1 MTEPA
6 SRPAAWVIAVS
17 MGYGHQRTADPL
29 RGLSPD
35 GQVLQANDYRGI
47 PDDDRAIWERTRGF
61 YDFVSNI
68 QRVPLVGDIT
78 FAAFDLVQRIRSF
91 YPRRDL
97 SRPDW
102 NVRAIYALIRK
113 GWGRDLIER
122 LAQTTPVLPIVTSFF
137 TPAFMAEHFEYPGE
151 IYCAIC
157 DTDVARVWASLRPSK
172 SRIRYFAPTRRVAER
187 LGLYGV
193 APARVFTTGFPLP
206 EENIGDASLG
216 ILKGDLAQRVVR
228 LDPKGK
234 YLDRYG
240 ALVAAKIGPLPP
252 RADEPLTI
260 LFSIGGTGAQKEIG
274 AALVESLRR
283 RIARGDVK
291 IVLAAGVKPA
301 VRDHLIHAAAAA
313 GFAPGAG
320 DGVEVLFAGTPPE
333 YFRRFNRALRTTD
346 VLWTKPSELSFYTA
360 LGLPIVMAPP
370 LGSQERANRD
380 WLERL
385 GAGVPQDN
393 PRYADE
399 WLFDLVESGWLAEAA
414 MQGFIEGEQLG
425 SAAIRT
431 IIGSTSRSG
440 NGGEVQ

>member
-1 MTEPA
+1 MPEPT

-29 RGLSPD
+29 RDLSPD
-35 GQVLQANDYRGI
+35 GQVLQANDYPGI
-47 PDDDRAIWERTRGF
+47 PEDDRAIWERTRRF
-61 YDFVSNI
+61 YDFVSNL
-68 QRVPLVGDIT
+68 QRVP
-78 FAAFDLVQRIRSF
+78 FAGEMAFRAFDLLQRILHF

-102 NVRAIYALIRK
+102 NVRAIYSLIRR

-122 LAQTTPVLPIVTSFF
+122 LARRTPVLPIVTSFF
-137 TPAFMAEHFEYPGE
+137 TPAFIAEHFEYPGD
-151 IYCAIC
+151 IYCVVC
-157 DTDVARVWASLRPSK
+157 DADIARVWASIRPST
-172 SRIRYFAPTRRVAER
+172 SRIKYFAPNERVAER

-216 ILKGDLAQRVVR
+216 ILKGDLARRIVR

-234 YLDRYG
+234 YVDRYG

-252 RADEPLTI
+252 RASQPLTI

-283 RIARGDVK
+283 RIARGDVT

-301 VRDHLIHAAAAA
+301 VRDYLVEKAAAA

-320 DGVEVLFAGTPPE
+320 RGVEILFAETPSE
-333 YFRRFNRALRTTD
+333 YFRKFNLALRTTD

-360 LGLPIVMAPP
+360 LGLPIIMAPP
-370 LGSQERANRD
+370 LGSQERANRE
-380 WLERL
+380 WLLRL
-385 GAGVPQDN
+385 GSGTSQED

-399 WLFDLVESGWLAEAA
+399 WLFDLVDSGWLAEAA
-414 MQGFIEGEQLG
+414 MEGFVEGTQLG
-425 SAAIRT
+425 TPSIRAVVE
-431 IIGSTSRSG
+431 STGRP
-440 NGGEVQ
+440 V